1 MGRWGIEPKAYA
13 YPLGAGLK
21 RETQVAAARAGY
33 LVARGVHFR
42 DWTATSPMILAD
54 GETAPTNWLYL
65 PGVLIAQKN
74 EPPALYFN
82 DHATVAGLLRD
93 ALRRRAWII
102 LVYHSVGHP
111 DGWGYYPLNEFRK
124 DLGTI
129 VHSKFWVDHM
139 ENVACYAWEKQ
150 LSRVTGSRLSR
161 GQKQA
166 TFELTLEAPAE
177 LTAICRQPLTVDM
190 DVHSSRSYGRC
201 VVTAPGAPDQAAKV
215 TGNRFTASLDPQT
228 KRYRVTCHERAR
240 HPAGGPP
247 L

>member
-111 DGWGYYPLNEFRK
+111 DGWGYYPLSEFRK
-124 DLGTI
+124 DLDTI
-129 VHSKFWVDHM
+129 VRSEFWVDHM

-150 LSRVTGSRLSR
+150 LTRVSGSRLSSA
-161 GQKQA
+161 QKQS

-177 LTAICRQPLTVDM
+177 LTAICRQPLTVDAH
-190 DVHSSRSYGRC
+190 VNSSRSYARC
-201 VVTAPGAPDQAAKV
+201 EVTAPGAPVQAAKV
-215 TGNRFTASLDPQT
+215 TGNRFTASLNPQT
-228 KRYRVTCHERAR
+228 KRYLVTCHERAR
-240 HPAGGPP
+240 HAAGAP